1 MERSL
6 RVTATILSS
15 WVEALAPDRVKAEAA
30 VLPLFTVVQTRIQ
43 TPPGGECR
51 AERSPGEKLDS
62 VQTPEL
68 HTGRPSPPPLQ
79 VLSILY
85 TDSPTLLRF
94 WARASRLQ
102 CL

>member
-1 MERSL
+1 MGRSL
-6 RVTATILSS
+6 RVSAAILSS
-15 WVEALAPDRVKAEAA
+15 RVEVLVPDRVKAEAA
-30 VLPLFTVVQTRIQ
+30 MLPLFTVVQTRIQ
-43 TPPGGECR
+43 TPPRGECR

-62 VQTPEL
+62 VQNPEL
-68 HTGRPSPPPLQ
+68 HTGSPSPPQ

-85 TDSPTLLRF
+85 TDSPTLLRR